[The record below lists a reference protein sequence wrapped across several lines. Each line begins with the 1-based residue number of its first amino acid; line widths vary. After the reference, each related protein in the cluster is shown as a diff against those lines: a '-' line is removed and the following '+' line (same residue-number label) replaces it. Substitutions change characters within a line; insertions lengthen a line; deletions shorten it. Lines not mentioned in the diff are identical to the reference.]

1 MPLSIC
7 HAGNGIVLET
17 ESRKYR
23 FDPVRTVVGDEN
35 FVSHAHSDHVPRR
48 FDEVQ
53 VACSDATFD
62 LIGLRRR
69 SLQRISSDGV
79 TLVEAGH
86 VPGSRMVALDCGTK
100 VLYTG
105 DFCTR
110 RKYHI
115 DQAKPQPCDV
125 LVMETTYGRE
135 GYEFPDH
142 GEIIGEIADW
152 VDSTMA
158 SGRSVVLLAYP
169 LGKAQELAHALLG
182 RPVRVQRSIGD
193 NNRVLAAHGPQ
204 LPTECLEGSSQGEPI
219 IYITS
224 GLGKESSVVENLV
237 RDGARTASFS
247 GWSTN
252 AFSGRSWGHADEE
265 FQLSDHCDYN
275 ELMEFV
281 RLCSPGRVLT
291 THGFATEFA
300 ASVRTELGIEASALQ
315 KGQSVLDS
323 FA

>member
-1 MPLSIC
+1 MPLSIS
-7 HAGNGIVLET
+7 HTGNGIVLESG
-17 ESRKYR
+17 EMRYR
-23 FDPVRTVVGDEN
+23 FDPARTVVGDEN
-35 FVSHAHSDHVPRR
+35 IVSHAHSDHAPRR
-48 FDEVQ
+48 FDELR

-62 LIGLRRR
+62 LLGLRRR
-69 SLQRISSDGV
+69 SLQRASGDGV

-86 VPGSRMVALDCGTK
+86 VPGSKMIALECGTK

-110 RKYHI
+110 KKDHI
-115 DQAKPQPCDV
+115 GRARPRDCDV

-142 GEIIGEIADW
+142 GEIIDAVSDW

-158 SGRSVVLLAYP
+158 SGRSVVLFAYP

-182 RPVRVQRSIGD
+182 RPIRVQRSIGD
-193 NNRVLAAHGPQ
+193 NNRVLAAHGLQ
-204 LPTECLEGSSQGEPI
+204 LPTECLEDPRSREPV

-224 GLGKESSVVENLV
+224 GLGRESVAVESLV

-252 AFSGRSWGHADEE
+252 AFSGRSWRRADEE
-265 FQLSDHCDYN
+265 FPLSDHCDYN

-300 ASVRTELGIEASALQ
+300 SSVRAELGIEAAALR
-315 KGQSVLDS
+315 KGQKVLES